1 MNQNKKTKKTRLVQV
16 IGLYLLCLLA
26 AVCTWLAVMYEE
38 QKNADKAV
46 AEKTAETVY
55 LSEEEERFYL

>member
-1 MNQNKKTKKTRLVQV
+1 V

-46 AEKTAETVY
+46 AEKTETVY